1 MKLLALETS
10 TECCS
15 VALMIGDELISRNE
29 LAPRRHGQLLLP
41 MCEAV
46 LAEAGISRGD
56 LDVIAAGRGPGAFTG
71 VRLAVAAGQSLAL
84 ALDIPVIGISSLAA
98 LAMAAPRDGVA
109 ILAVTD
115 ARMGEVYAGAYL
127 REASGALQQLAAD
140 VVVAP
145 DTLELPGQETG
156 WQVLGSG
163 WSAYSA
169 QLGDRLGE
177 APVWAD
183 GERFAQAE
191 EVARLAMP
199 MALRGDMVSAESL
212 QPAYLRDNVAQ
223 TIAERAALK
232 QDAGS

>member
-1 MKLLALETS
+1 
-10 TECCS
+10 
-15 VALMIGDELISRNE
+15 MIGDELISRSE

-46 LAEAGISRGD
+46 LAEAGITRRD
-56 LDVIAAGRGPGAFTG
+56 LDVIAAGHGPGAFTG
-71 VRLAVAAGQSLAL
+71 VRLAVAAGQGLAL

-98 LAMAAPRDGVA
+98 LAMAAPQDDVA

-127 REASGALQQLAAD
+127 RAAGGGMQQLAGD
-140 VVVAP
+140 LVVAP
-145 DTLELPGQETG
+145 ESLELPAHEGG

-163 WSAYSA
+163 WGAYQT
-169 QLGDRLGE
+169 QLASRLGK
-177 APVWAD
+177 PPLWAD

-191 EVARLAMP
+191 DVARLAMP
-199 MALRGDMVSAESL
+199 LARRGEMSAAETL

-223 TIAERAALK
+223 TIAERQAVK
-232 QDAGS
+232 QGNVR